1 MTGTALP
8 SDRQMARGG
17 AWMVL
22 MRWTMRGIGL
32 LSTLILARLLTP
44 GDFGVIAMAM
54 IVVGLLEILA
64 QTGVDLALIRE
75 KEPSREDFDSAWT
88 LQIVISVSIALLLLL
103 VAPVAASTFDEPR
116 ILPVIQALALRSA
129 LGGFT
134 NIGTVEFRRQLDFR
148 TEFRYNIVK
157 RLLNF
162 LIIVS
167 AAAILRNYWALVA
180 GMIAAQIVEVG
191 VSYLF
196 HPYRPRLCLK
206 RVGRLFSFSSWLI
219 FYRIARYLSRRV
231 DQFVVGGFAGTNF
244 MGNYYVAYDLATSPT
259 NELVVP
265 MGRGLYPVY
274 ARLKEEPEKLVE
286 AYLKALGTVALLLVP
301 LGFGLAAVAPDA
313 VPVVLGA
320 KWHAAIP
327 LVEILAVFGVF
338 FGLSNTIEVVLTVI
352 GRVRL
357 LAALSFSQIGTLAL
371 ALYLVA
377 KYVGVDAIA
386 AVRCAV
392 AILTLP
398 FVFLV
403 LRRVLPVG
411 IGATL
416 RALWPPFAA
425 GLAMVACVFAVHA
438 LDMPGPLRLALEIAA
453 GGVSYTAAV
462 LAIWYLRAC
471 PDGAEKAVV
480 AWCRARLVRST
491 AQGRL

>member
-1 MTGTALP
+1 MS

-75 KEPSREDFDSAWT
+75 PEPSREDFDSAWT
-88 LQIVISVSIALLLLL
+88 LQILISLTIGILLFLIA
-103 VAPVAASTFDEPR
+103 PFAADAFSEPKIR
-116 ILPVIQALALRSA
+116 PVIQALALRSA
-129 LGGFT
+129 MSGFS
-134 NIGTVEFRRQLDFR
+134 NVGTIEFRRKLDFR
-148 TEFRYNIVK
+148 MEFRYNIAK
-157 RLLNF
+157 RLSNF
-162 LIIVS
+162 MIIVI
-167 AAAILRNYWALVA
+167 AAIVLRSYWALVI
-180 GMIAAQIVEVG
+180 GMIMAQVVEVG
-191 VSYLF
+191 FSYAF
-196 HPYRPRLCLK
+196 HPYRPRPCLRK
-206 RVGRLFSFSSWLI
+206 VKQLFSFSAWLV
-219 FYRIARYLSRRV
+219 FYRTARFLSRRV
-231 DQFVVGGFAGTNF
+231 DQFVVGGFAGTTF
-244 MGNYYVAYDLATSPT
+244 MGNYYIAYDLATSPT

-274 ARLKEEPEKLVE
+274 ARLREEPGKLVE

-320 KWHAAIP
+320 KWRAAIP

-338 FGLSNTIEVVLTVI
+338 FGLSNTIEAVLTVI

-411 IGATL
+411 IGATV
-416 RALWPPFAA
+416 RVLWPPFAA
-425 GLAMVACVFAVHA
+425 GLAMVACVLAVQA
-438 LDMPGPLRLALEIAA
+438 LDMPGPVRLVLEIAA
-453 GGVSYTAAV
+453 GGLSYMAAV
-462 LAIWYLRAC
+462 LAIWHLRAC

-480 AWCRARLVRST
+480 AWCRARLVRR
-491 AQGRL
+491 APAGPA

>member
-1 MTGTALP
+1 MTDKALP

-44 GDFGVIAMAM
+44 ADFGVIAMAM

-75 KEPSREDFDSAWT
+75 KDPNREDFDSAWT
-88 LQIVISVSIALLLLL
+88 LQILISFTIGVVLFLIAPL
-103 VAPVAASTFDEPR
+103 AANGFSEPK
-116 ILPVIQALALRSA
+116 IQPVIQALALRSVIS
-129 LGGFT
+129 GFS
-134 NIGTVEFRRQLDFR
+134 NIGTIEFRRKLDFR

-157 RLLNF
+157 RLFNF
-162 LIIVS
+162 FIIVGV
-167 AAAILRNYWALVA
+167 AAILRNYWALVI
-180 GMIAAQIVEVG
+180 GMIMAQFVEVG
-191 VSYLF
+191 LSYGF
-196 HPYRPRLCLK
+196 HPYRPRPCLRK
-206 RVGRLFSFSSWLI
+206 VKNLFSFSAWLI
-219 FYRIARYLSRRV
+219 FYRIARYMSRRI
-231 DQFVVGGFAGTNF
+231 DQFVVGGFAGTVF

-286 AYLKALGTVALLLVP
+286 SYLKALGTIALLLVP
-301 LGFGLAAVAPDA
+301 LGFGLAAVASDA

-320 KWHAAIP
+320 KWHTAIP
-327 LVEILAVFGVF
+327 LVEVLAVFGVF
-338 FGLSNTIEVVLTVI
+338 FGLSNTIEVILTVI

-392 AILTLP
+392 AIATLP

-403 LRRVLPVG
+403 LRRVLPIGV
-411 IGATL
+411 GATL
-416 RALWPPFAA
+416 RALWPSFAA
-425 GLAMVACVFAVHA
+425 GLVMVACVLAVHG
-438 LDMPGPLRLALEIAA
+438 LDVPGPLRLVLEIAA
-453 GGVSYTAAV
+453 GGLSYTAAI

-471 PDGAEKAVV
+471 PDGAERAVV
-480 AWCRARLVRST
+480 AWCRARIARSAT
-491 AQGRL
+491 

>member
-1 MTGTALP
+1 MTDATS

-44 GDFGVIAMAM
+44 ADFGVIAMAM

-64 QTGVDLALIRE
+64 QTGVDLAIIRE
-75 KEPSREDFDSAWT
+75 KDPRREDFDSAWT
-88 LQIVISVSIALLLLL
+88 LQIMISLAVGLML
-103 VAPVAASTFDEPR
+103 VLSAPFAAAAFDEPK
-116 ILPVIQALALRSA
+116 IEPVIQALALRS
-129 LGGFT
+129 LLSGFT
-134 NIGTVEFRRQLDFR
+134 NVGTIEFRRRLDFR
-148 TEFRYNIVK
+148 TEFHYNIVK
-157 RLLNF
+157 RLANF
-162 LIIVS
+162 AIVVT
-167 AAAILRNYWALVA
+167 AALILRNYWALVI

-191 VSYLF
+191 ISYLY
-196 HPYRPRLCLK
+196 HPYRPRLCFA
-206 RVGRLFSFSSWLI
+206 RVKALFSFSAWLI
-219 FYRIARYLSRRV
+219 FYRIARYFSYRI
-231 DQFVVGGFAGTNF
+231 DQFVVGGFAGTAF

-274 ARLKEEPEKLVE
+274 ARLKDDPPALVA
-286 AYLKALGTVALLLVP
+286 AYLKALGTVTLLLVP

-313 VPVVLGA
+313 VPVLLGA

-338 FGLSNTIEVVLTVI
+338 FGISNTIEVLLTVI

-357 LAALSFSQIGTLAL
+357 LAALSFSQIGSLAL

-377 KYVGVDAIA
+377 KFVGVDAIA

-403 LRRVLPVG
+403 LRRVLPIGV
-411 IGATL
+411 GATL
-416 RALWPPFAA
+416 RALWPPLAA
-425 GLAMVACVFAVHA
+425 GLVMVACVLAVQGGDLPSA
-438 LDMPGPLRLALEIAA
+438 LRLVLEIGA
-453 GGVSYTAAV
+453 GALSYTAAV
-462 LAIWYLRAC
+462 LAIWYLRGS
-471 PDGAEKAVV
+471 PDGAEKAAVD
-480 AWCRARLVRST
+480 WCRRRLVPR
-491 AQGRL
+491 AI